1 MKHLRV
7 LFCIIISAVILLS
20 TTACKGS
27 SNVYDNKNY
36 FTKGGALTA
45 SPRFAYYNDGKEV
58 SELEEIDKEIFDEGV
73 KDDGSFTI
81 YFAVSNNT
89 DFDRKITSLKVK
101 KIQTKDGKDIVEPSE
116 FSMDSDVY
124 IASGETMLIPCIFEK
139 DFVLMNARLKD
150 LVCETTVSYEGCV
163 VSGKE
168 PLENANGFA
177 YSVAE
182 LKFTSTN
189 GIEGSF
195 YIKNNDKFDAALGKI
210 SFELYTNDG
219 KKITNSPVEM
229 DVNQTIEEGGVV
241 KLKYAVLPDNV
252 SKEIAES
259 KLFDSVEIKVTEE

>member
-1 MKHLRV
+1 
-7 LFCIIISAVILLS
+7 
-20 TTACKGS
+20 
-27 SNVYDNKNY
+27 
-36 FTKGGALTA
+36 
-45 SPRFAYYNDGKEV
+45 
-58 SELEEIDKEIFDEGV
+58 
-73 KDDGSFTI
+73 
-81 YFAVSNNT
+81 
-89 DFDRKITSLKVK
+89 
-101 KIQTKDGKDIVEPSE
+101 
-116 FSMDSDVY
+116 MDSDVY